1 MITSISN
8 LKEFILQNSSFAREK
23 TIDIVVSD
31 LEKVLRENNFNLN
44 NIHVEMGET
53 SLNFINDDIVI
64 RLTYT
69 RYDSW
74 GV

>member
-8 LKEFILQNSSFAREK
+8 LKEFILQNSSFAREE

>member
-8 LKEFILQNSSFAREK
+8 LKEFILQNSSFAREE

-74 GV
+74 WV

>member
-8 LKEFILQNSSFAREK
+8 LKEFILQNSSFDKEK

-74 GV
+74 WV